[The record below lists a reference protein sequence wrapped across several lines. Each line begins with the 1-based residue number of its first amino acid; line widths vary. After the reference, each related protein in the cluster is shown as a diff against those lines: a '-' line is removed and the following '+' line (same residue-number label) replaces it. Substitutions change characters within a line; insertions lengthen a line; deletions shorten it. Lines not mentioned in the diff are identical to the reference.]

1 MANPNMSS
9 VVARIG
15 DLRRRR
21 RTLLAAC
28 GLHAV
33 HDGLTDAIYVL
44 LPIWQSQFAMS
55 YAVVGLLRGVYA
67 GTMAGL
73 QLIASRGARR
83 FGRNRLL
90 IGGTVVAGLAYMI
103 AGQAAGLAT
112 LLLALAAGG
121 LGASTQ
127 HPLASS
133 MVSDAYESGGGV
145 KEALSQYNFAGDVG
159 KTLVPGLV
167 GLSLTAISWRTS
179 MSLLGVLGVLAAAAF
194 WWLTREGDAA
204 EPEEAERS
212 GPDSAKGSGRGFG
225 ALLATGILDSAGRM
239 GFLTFLPFLLNS
251 KGAGTAGVGLA
262 LTLLFVG
269 GAFGKLACGYLG
281 ARIGMMRTVWVTES
295 ATALFIVIAVVSPLF
310 ATMAMM
316 PLLGVALNGT
326 SSVLY
331 GTVPELAASGRR
343 EHAFALFY
351 TGVIGAGA
359 LAPVLFGRLGDAAG
373 ITTALMVL
381 AGSLLLT
388 LPLSWCVQRHVG
400 R

>member
-1 MANPNMSS
+1 
-9 VVARIG
+9 
-15 DLRRRR
+15 
-21 RTLLAAC
+21 
-28 GLHAV
+28 
-33 HDGLTDAIYVL
+33 
-44 LPIWQSQFAMS
+44 
-55 YAVVGLLRGVYA
+55 
-67 GTMAGL
+67 
-73 QLIASRGARR
+73 
-83 FGRNRLL
+83 
-90 IGGTVVAGLAYMI
+90 
-103 AGQAAGLAT
+103 
-112 LLLALAAGG
+112 
-121 LGASTQ
+121 
-127 HPLASS
+127 
-133 MVSDAYESGGGV
+133 
-145 KEALSQYNFAGDVG
+145 
-159 KTLVPGLV
+159 
-167 GLSLTAISWRTS
+167 
-179 MSLLGVLGVLAAAAF
+179 MSLLGVLGILAAAAF

-204 EPEEAERS
+204 EPEDAKRS
-212 GPDSAKGSGRGFG
+212 GVESAKGSGRGFG

-281 ARIGMMRTVWVTES
+281 ARIGMMRTVWATES
-295 ATALFIVIAVVSPLF
+295 ATALFIVIAVVSPLV

-331 GTVPELAASGRR
+331 GTVPELAAPGRR

-388 LPLSWCVQRHVG
+388 LPLSWCAQRHVG